1 MAFFENHEVTTFS
14 ENQHISKNLIHL
26 ELILQ
31 LISVQNSYRQMQTVL
46 DLNFRAMFMIG
57 LILKNYPF
65 SEKRNFYIKLPMVLG
80 RTFLES
86 NFL

>member
-1 MAFFENHEVTTFS
+1 MAFFENHEVKAFS
-14 ENQHISKNLIHL
+14 ENQHIPGNLIDL

-65 SEKRNFYIKLPMVLG
+65 SEKHDFYIKLLMVLG